1 MFLHMCLKTT
11 KSIALRPR
19 NELELCFNYVAA
31 TSRKGIVLFGL
42 GMMIIVFFFHW
53 PIWKCDKK
61 PMHFWKLKKNEVW
74 ASFLPSSSLKIAS
87 YEETSPDDGKTS
99 NTKISYGIGCKSV
112 HFLSALLLYSSTSL
126 VVVAR
131 TNTAAAATSSRE
143 SFSQTMGGQEN
154 LGETLQAN

>member
-31 TSRKGIVLFGL
+31 TSKGNCSLWSWHDNNCL
-42 GMMIIVFFFHW
+42 FFHW

-74 ASFLPSSSLKIAS
+74 ASLPSSLKIAS

>member
-1 MFLHMCLKTT
+1 
-11 KSIALRPR
+11 
-19 NELELCFNYVAA
+19 
-31 TSRKGIVLFGL
+31 
-42 GMMIIVFFFHW
+42 
-53 PIWKCDKK
+53 
-61 PMHFWKLKKNEVW
+61 MHFWKLKKNEVW

-131 TNTAAAATSSRE
+131 TNTAAAETSSRE

-154 LGETLQAN
+154 LGERLYKPIKGPSLTTTTHHSTVFETRRKSLIQHCERSEQRLHFWKAEGCGQTVLPVYQIGQF